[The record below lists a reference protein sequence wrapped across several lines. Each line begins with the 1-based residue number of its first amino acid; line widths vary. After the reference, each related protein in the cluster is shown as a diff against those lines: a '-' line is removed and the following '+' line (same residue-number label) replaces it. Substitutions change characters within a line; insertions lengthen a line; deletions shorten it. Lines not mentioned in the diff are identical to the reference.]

1 MNFKAKR
8 THCGQYRPYGDF
20 FRVWEIETNC
30 EDEEK
35 VLDFCF
41 TELYTR
47 RVPPKAEW
55 SAEIRIGSGSHARD
69 CGYYFAGYYTLTK
82 IENGYEFKIC
92 EPFAD

>member
-47 RVPPKAEW
+47 RVPSKAEW
-55 SAEIRIGSGSHARD
+55 SAEIRIGSGSHAHD
-69 CGYYFAGYYTLTK
+69 PAYYFAGYYTLTK